1 MNYFRIKENSFP
13 ARLAAR
19 KLKSKTIAMVIGH
32 TIHLYGATRA
42 EFLTDERWLRH
53 ELKHI
58 EQYERYG
65 LLGFLFRYILQ
76 TARYGYH
83 NCPLERE
90 ARAAEKDPLICAR
103 FEKFQ
108 DNADATV

>member
-13 ARLAAR
+13 ARLAAG
-19 KLKSKTIAMVIGH
+19 KLKSKAVAMVIDH

-42 EFLTDERWLRH
+42 EFLEDERWLRH

-65 LLGFLFRYILQ
+65 LWGFLFRYILQ
-76 TARYGYH
+76 TMRYGYYD
-83 NCPLERE
+83 CPIERE

-103 FEKFQ
+103 FEMFQ
-108 DNADATV
+108 DSADSTV